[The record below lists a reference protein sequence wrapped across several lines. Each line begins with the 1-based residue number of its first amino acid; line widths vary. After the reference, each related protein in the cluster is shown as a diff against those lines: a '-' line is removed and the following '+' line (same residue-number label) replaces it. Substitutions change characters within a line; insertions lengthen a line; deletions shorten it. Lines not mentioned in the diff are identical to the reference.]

1 MLAQH
6 TFDGEGRWDG
16 RTLSEIVPLAA
27 AEIAAALDPVEIILF
42 GSVARGEDNANSDI
56 DLLVVFDA
64 VVPSEKRA
72 LMVRTRTAIV
82 TVAPIDILVTDLAEI
97 DECRD
102 RVGSILYWP
111 MREGRS
117 VYRRDRAH
125 AT

>member
-16 RTLSEIVPLAA
+16 RKLSEIVPLAA

-64 VVPSEKRA
+64 LVPSEKRA
-72 LMVRTRTAIV
+72 LMVRVRTASGTI
-82 TVAPIDILVTDLAEI
+82 APIDVLETETAEMEECRGRVDPVLDLA
-97 DECRD
+97 
-102 RVGSILYWP
+102 
-111 MREGRS
+111 
-117 VYRRDRAH
+117 
-125 AT
+125 